1 MIVVEQL
8 TKEYPLRR
16 GLRTALNNVSFTLKP
31 GERLG
36 IIGHNGSGKSTL
48 IRLLAGVEPPTR
60 GTVKR
65 SMSVSWPLAFGGA
78 FQGSLSGIDNIK
90 FISRIYQVDFQKSL
104 DYVRDF
110 SELGKDL
117 QEPVKTYSSGMLA
130 RLAFALTLAVDF
142 DCLLIDEVI
151 AVGDEKFQKKC
162 REELLEKRAH
172 KALVLVS
179 HSRDLV
185 KQYCH
190 KAALLEKGVFT
201 EMPNLDSAYQTYNQ

>member
-1 MIVVEQL
+1 MIVVDNV
-8 TKEYPLRR
+8 TKEYPLRSGKR
-16 GLRTALNNVSFTLKP
+16 KALDSVSFTLNP

-48 IRLLAGVEPPTR
+48 IRLLAGVEPPTYGR
-60 GTVKR
+60 IVRK
-65 SMSVSWPLAFGGA
+65 MSVSWPLAFGGA

-90 FISRIYQVDFQKSL
+90 FISRIYQVEFKKTL
-104 DYVRDF
+104 DYVEGF

-117 QEPVKTYSSGMLA
+117 REPVKTYSSGMLA

-162 REELLEKRAH
+162 REELFVKRSD
-172 KALVLVS
+172 KALILVS
-179 HSRDLV
+179 HSRELV
-185 KQYCH
+185 NEYCH
-190 KAALLEKGVFT
+190 TAALLEKGIFQS
-201 EMPNLDSAYQTYNQ
+201 MPSLSDAYKNYAL